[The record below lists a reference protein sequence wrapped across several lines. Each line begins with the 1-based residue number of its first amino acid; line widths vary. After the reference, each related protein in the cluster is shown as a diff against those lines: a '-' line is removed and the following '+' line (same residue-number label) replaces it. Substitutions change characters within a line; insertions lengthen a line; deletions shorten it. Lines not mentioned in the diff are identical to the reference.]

1 MKIQKL
7 IISTL
12 FIIFVLSAKA
22 QNPDFDLQKLKDYS
36 SYQLENGF
44 TIINLQTDDTSLVS
58 LRLYTDI
65 PQIAPKQYRAFTEIE
80 HIVRKS
86 NYLNL
91 PRNWDTEKLNKFNI
105 ILQKDAYGYFLT
117 CPIKNLDTA
126 VFLLSGFLKE
136 PLLKA
141 SQLKKIKQSD
151 KLFHDS
157 LNQSIDYKIE
167 NITKKIIYG
176 ENSPENLRAKEE
188 DINALL
194 ISKYENYFSLFYRPN
209 NSYLIF
215 AGNVPE
221 QRRIMYAQKYFGA
234 LKKKEVPQFNY
245 KLNEIKEGKIAF
257 FDSLPNNNYE
267 ISMIFPFSLH
277 PFTFDYEKS
286 ELLSLLIQKILKQ
299 KLIVENHQINE
310 IHAGFQ
316 NDKIS
321 GNYRLDLKLTQN
333 NPAKVIDVI
342 HQTIEELKR
351 GEYPKE
357 YLEKSKQELIE
368 SFKSQGNDTRALTA
382 LIIKTETN
390 NLSPGYYANFISEI
404 KNTGKQGIQSL
415 AKKYLYYQASV
426 LTLKAKWYPSL
437 NDILE
442 LSKNYRIELY
452 DINGTIKKVIP
463 KGFNGFDVLNN
474 FVKASGGKNE
484 IKKIKDLSLYIKG
497 KYHMNNEDFFILGEI
512 KHKSSNMY
520 YQNFSLVRPKKDTL
534 LLNILKYN
542 QSLGTDSTMQGKKI
556 LNGTALELLKY
567 KSALIP
573 EMYYADWNF
582 KPEILRADTLK
593 GNYVWM
599 VRFTNPAKQTITD
612 YYDVDKGIRYK
623 RIVEDNNYFKK
634 RIIIYKDYRKIENTP
649 LLYPFYQEI
658 KAKNSLM
665 QFVIEK
671 VDTKKIDKNLFDIN

>member
-1 MKIQKL
+1 MF
-7 IISTL
+7 TV
-12 FIIFVLSAKA
+12 FVLQLKA
-22 QNPDFDLQKLKDYS
+22 QNPGFDLQKLKDYS

-44 TIINLQTDDTSLVS
+44 TIINLKTDDTSRVS

-65 PQIAPKQYRAFTEIE
+65 PQVAPKQYRAFIEIE

-91 PRNWDTEKLNKFNI
+91 PRNWSTEKLKKFDI
-105 ILQKDAYGYFLT
+105 ILQKDLYGYFIN
-117 CPIKNLDTA
+117 CPTENLDTA
-126 VFLLSGFLKE
+126 IFFLSGFLKE

-141 SQLKKIKQSD
+141 SQLKKIKQND

-157 LNQSIDYKIE
+157 LNKSVDNKLE

-188 DINALL
+188 DISALL

-221 QRRIMYAQKYFGA
+221 QRRIMYAQKYFGT
-234 LKKKEVPQFNY
+234 LKKKEIPKFNY
-245 KLNEIKEGKIAF
+245 KLNKIEEGKIAF

-299 KLIVENHQINE
+299 KLETNQQLITD

-321 GNYRLDLKLTQN
+321 GNYRLNLELAKN
-333 NPAKVIDVI
+333 EPAKVINVI

-351 GEYPKE
+351 GVYPPE
-357 YLEKSKQELIE
+357 YLEKSKQELIK
-368 SFKSQGNDTRALTA
+368 SFKSQGDDTKALTA
-382 LIIKTETN
+382 LIIKTEIN
-390 NLSPGYYANFISEI
+390 KLSPGYYANFISEI
-404 KNTGKQGIQSL
+404 KNTGKAGIQSL

-437 NDILE
+437 NDILD

-452 DINGTIKKVIP
+452 DINGNVKKVIP
-463 KGFNGFDVLNN
+463 KGFNGFHVLNDY
-474 FVKASGGKNE
+474 VKACGGTDE
-484 IKKIKDLSLYIKG
+484 IKKIKDISIQIKG
-497 KYHMNNEDFFILGEI
+497 KYFMNDEEFFVLGEI
-512 KHKSSNMY
+512 KHKYPDKY
-520 YQNFSLVRPKKDTL
+520 YQKFSLVRPKQDTL
-534 LLNILKYN
+534 LLNILIYN
-542 QSLGTDSTMQGKKI
+542 QNTGTDSSMQGKKTVS
-556 LNGTALELLKY
+556 GTALELLKY
-567 KSALIP
+567 KSPLIP
-573 EMYYADWNF
+573 ETHFAEWNF
-582 KPEILRADTLK
+582 KSNILRADTLN
-593 GNYVWM
+593 GAYVWM
-599 VRFTNPAKQTITD
+599 VRFTNPAGQTYTD

-623 RIVEDNNYFKK
+623 RIISDNNYFKN
-634 RIIIYKDYRKIENTP
+634 RTILYKDYRKIEGSQ

-665 QFVIEK
+665 QFVIENTS
-671 VDTKKIDKNLFDIN
+671 TKKIDKKLFELD

>member
-1 MKIQKL
+1 
-7 IISTL
+7 L
-12 FIIFVLSAKA
+12 FTVFVLQLKA
-22 QNPDFDLQKLKDYS
+22 QNPGFDLQKLKDYS

-44 TIINLQTDDTSLVS
+44 TIINLKTDDTSRVS

-65 PQIAPKQYRAFTEIE
+65 PQVAPKQYRAFIEIE

-91 PRNWDTEKLNKFNI
+91 PRNWSTEKLKKFDI
-105 ILQKDAYGYFLT
+105 ILQKDLYGYFIN
-117 CPIKNLDTA
+117 CPTENLDTA
-126 VFLLSGFLKE
+126 IFFLSGFLKE

-141 SQLKKIKQSD
+141 SQLKKIKQND

-157 LNQSIDYKIE
+157 LNKSVDNKLE

-188 DINALL
+188 DISALL

-221 QRRIMYAQKYFGA
+221 QRRIMYAQKYFGT
-234 LKKKEVPQFNY
+234 LKKKEIPKFNY
-245 KLNEIKEGKIAF
+245 KLNKIEEGKIAF

-299 KLIVENHQINE
+299 KLETNQQLITD

-321 GNYRLDLKLTQN
+321 GNYRLNLELAKN
-333 NPAKVIDVI
+333 EPAKVINVI

-351 GEYPKE
+351 GVYPPE
-357 YLEKSKQELIE
+357 YLEKSKQELIK
-368 SFKSQGNDTRALTA
+368 SFKSQGNDTKALTA
-382 LIIKTETN
+382 LIIKTEIN
-390 NLSPGYYANFISEI
+390 KLSLGYYANFISEI
-404 KNTGKQGIQSL
+404 KNTGKAGIQSL

-437 NDILE
+437 NDILD

-452 DINGTIKKVIP
+452 DINGNVKKVIP
-463 KGFNGFDVLNN
+463 KGFNGFHVLNDY
-474 FVKASGGKNE
+474 VKACGGTDE
-484 IKKIKDLSLYIKG
+484 IKKIKDISIQIKG
-497 KYHMNNEDFFILGEI
+497 KYFMNDEEFFVLGEI
-512 KHKSSNMY
+512 KHKYPDKY
-520 YQNFSLVRPKKDTL
+520 YQKFSLVRPKQDTL
-534 LLNILKYN
+534 LLNILIYN
-542 QSLGTDSTMQGKKI
+542 QNTGTDSSMQGKKTVS
-556 LNGTALELLKY
+556 GTALELLKY
-567 KSALIP
+567 KSPLIP
-573 EMYYADWNF
+573 ETHFAEWNF
-582 KPEILRADTLK
+582 KSNILRADTLN
-593 GNYVWM
+593 GAYVWM
-599 VRFTNPAKQTITD
+599 VRFTNPAGQTYTD

-623 RIVEDNNYFKK
+623 RIISDNNYFKN
-634 RIIIYKDYRKIENTP
+634 RTILYKDYRKIEGSQ

-665 QFVIEK
+665 QFVIENTS
-671 VDTKKIDKNLFDIN
+671 TKKIDKKLFELD

>member
-1 MKIQKL
+1 MF
-7 IISTL
+7 TV
-12 FIIFVLSAKA
+12 FVLQLKA
-22 QNPDFDLQKLKDYS
+22 QNPGFDLQKLKDYS

-44 TIINLQTDDTSLVS
+44 TIINLKTDDTSRVS

-65 PQIAPKQYRAFTEIE
+65 PQVAPKQYRAFIEIE

-91 PRNWDTEKLNKFNI
+91 PRNWSTEKLKKFDI
-105 ILQKDAYGYFLT
+105 ILQKDLYGYFIN
-117 CPIKNLDTA
+117 CPTENLDTA
-126 VFLLSGFLKE
+126 IFFLSGFLKE

-141 SQLKKIKQSD
+141 SQLKKIKQND

-157 LNQSIDYKIE
+157 LNKSVDNKLE

-188 DINALL
+188 DISALL

-221 QRRIMYAQKYFGA
+221 QRRIMYAQKYFGT
-234 LKKKEVPQFNY
+234 LKKKEIPKFNY
-245 KLNEIKEGKIAF
+245 KLNKIEEGKIAF

-299 KLIVENHQINE
+299 KLETNQQLITD

-321 GNYRLDLKLTQN
+321 GNYRLNLELAKN
-333 NPAKVIDVI
+333 EPAKVINVI

-351 GEYPKE
+351 GVYPPE
-357 YLEKSKQELIE
+357 YLEKSKQELIK
-368 SFKSQGNDTRALTA
+368 SFKSQGNDTKALTA
-382 LIIKTETN
+382 LIIKTEIN
-390 NLSPGYYANFISEI
+390 KLSLGYYANFISEI
-404 KNTGKQGIQSL
+404 KNTGKAGIQSL

-437 NDILE
+437 NDILD

-452 DINGTIKKVIP
+452 DINGNVKKVIP
-463 KGFNGFDVLNN
+463 KGFNGFHVLNDY
-474 FVKASGGKNE
+474 VKACGGTDE
-484 IKKIKDLSLYIKG
+484 IKKIKDISIQIKG
-497 KYHMNNEDFFILGEI
+497 KYFMNDEEFFVLGEI
-512 KHKSSNMY
+512 KHKYPDKY
-520 YQNFSLVRPKKDTL
+520 YQKFSLVRPKQDTL
-534 LLNILKYN
+534 LLNILIYN
-542 QSLGTDSTMQGKKI
+542 QNTGTDSSMQGKKTVS
-556 LNGTALELLKY
+556 GTALELLKY
-567 KSALIP
+567 KSPLIP
-573 EMYYADWNF
+573 ETHFAEWNF
-582 KPEILRADTLK
+582 KSNILRADTLN
-593 GNYVWM
+593 GAYVWM
-599 VRFTNPAKQTITD
+599 VRFTNPAGQTYTD

-623 RIVEDNNYFKK
+623 RIISDNNYFKN
-634 RIIIYKDYRKIENTP
+634 RTILYKDYRKIEGSQ

-665 QFVIEK
+665 QFVIENTS
-671 VDTKKIDKNLFDIN
+671 TKKIDKKLFELD

>member
-1 MKIQKL
+1 MF
-7 IISTL
+7 TV
-12 FIIFVLSAKA
+12 FVLQLKA
-22 QNPDFDLQKLKDYS
+22 QNPGFDLQKLKDYS

-44 TIINLQTDDTSLVS
+44 TIINLKTDDTSRVS

-65 PQIAPKQYRAFTEIE
+65 PQVAPKQYRAFIEIE

-91 PRNWDTEKLNKFNI
+91 PRNWSTEKLKKFDI
-105 ILQKDAYGYFLT
+105 ILQKDLYGYFIN
-117 CPIKNLDTA
+117 CPTENLDTA
-126 VFLLSGFLKE
+126 IFFLSGFLKE

-141 SQLKKIKQSD
+141 SQLKKIKQND

-157 LNQSIDYKIE
+157 LNKSVDNKLE

-176 ENSPENLRAKEE
+176 ENSPENLRPKEE
-188 DINALL
+188 DISALL

-221 QRRIMYAQKYFGA
+221 QRRIMYAQKYFGT
-234 LKKKEVPQFNY
+234 LKKKEIPKFNY
-245 KLNEIKEGKIAF
+245 KLNKIEEGKIAF

-299 KLIVENHQINE
+299 KLETNQQLITD

-321 GNYRLDLKLTQN
+321 GNYRLNLELAKN
-333 NPAKVIDVI
+333 EPAKVINVI

-351 GEYPKE
+351 GVYPPE
-357 YLEKSKQELIE
+357 YLEKSKQELIK
-368 SFKSQGNDTRALTA
+368 SFKSQGDDTKALTA
-382 LIIKTETN
+382 LIIKTEIN
-390 NLSPGYYANFISEI
+390 KLSPGYYANFISEI
-404 KNTGKQGIQSL
+404 KNTGKAGIQSL

-437 NDILE
+437 NDILD

-452 DINGTIKKVIP
+452 DINGNVKKVIP
-463 KGFNGFDVLNN
+463 KGFNGFHVLNDY
-474 FVKASGGKNE
+474 VKACGGTDE
-484 IKKIKDLSLYIKG
+484 IKKIKDISIQIKG
-497 KYHMNNEDFFILGEI
+497 KYFMNDEEFFVLGEI
-512 KHKSSNMY
+512 KHKYPDKY
-520 YQNFSLVRPKKDTL
+520 YQKFSLVRPKQDTL
-534 LLNILKYN
+534 LLNILIYN
-542 QSLGTDSTMQGKKI
+542 QNTGTDSSMQGKKTVS
-556 LNGTALELLKY
+556 GTALELLKY
-567 KSALIP
+567 KSPLIP
-573 EMYYADWNF
+573 ETHFAEWNF
-582 KPEILRADTLK
+582 KSNILRADTLN
-593 GNYVWM
+593 GAYVWM
-599 VRFTNPAKQTITD
+599 VRFTNPAGQTYTD

-623 RIVEDNNYFKK
+623 RIISDNNYFKN
-634 RIIIYKDYRKIENTP
+634 RTILYKDYRKIEGSQ

-665 QFVIEK
+665 QFVIENTS
-671 VDTKKIDKNLFDIN
+671 TKKIDKKLFELD